1 MNFDIMN
8 NNKVF
13 LQGEIA
19 TMPLFNH
26 AVMDEKFYTMNL
38 KVVRLSGQADVV
50 PVTISERLLSKS
62 DIKLG
67 GKLALKGQFRS
78 YNKIVEGKS
87 KLILS
92 VFAREICQW
101 DETAIPNNIELEGY
115 ICKEPI
121 YRTTPFNREICD
133 ILIAVNRNYD
143 KSDYIPCIV
152 WGRNAQFVGKMN
164 VGDKIKIEGRIQS
177 REYTKQIEGLDQIQT
192 RTAYEVSVSKLNVNI
207 NENIV

>member
-101 DETAIPNNIELEGY
+101 DENAIPNNIELEGY